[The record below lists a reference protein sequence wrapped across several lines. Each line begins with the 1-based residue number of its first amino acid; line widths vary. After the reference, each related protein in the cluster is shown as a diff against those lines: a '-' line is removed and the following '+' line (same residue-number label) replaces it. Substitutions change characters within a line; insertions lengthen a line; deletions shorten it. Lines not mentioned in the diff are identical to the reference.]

1 MAGWSVTPAH
11 LAALEAVATAAE
23 ERRAAAHTHRYA
35 YNEERSET
43 RRALESATLTLD
55 AALATLRALPE
66 GEEEALKPGSSVVC
80 CKRADG
86 DEVAVRVTMEDV
98 MIIFRGDDGVLGSI
112 YLTHAQVAELCA
124 VLARVRVP

>member
-1 MAGWSVTPAH
+1 MTPAY
-11 LAALEAVATAAE
+11 LAALKAVATAAE

-66 GEEEALKPGSSVVC
+66 SGEVALKPGDEVEARYVKATDGTMVASFGEFIVCNRSV
-80 CKRADG
+80 RADELPAILV
-86 DEVAVRVTMEDV
+86 EVAAH
-98 MIIFRGDDGVLGSI
+98 IP
-112 YLTHAQVAELCA
+112 AAELRA

>member
-1 MAGWSVTPAH
+1 MTPAY
-11 LAALEAVATAAE
+11 LAALQAVATAAE
-23 ERRAAAHTHRYA
+23 
-35 YNEERSET
+35 
-43 RRALESATLTLD
+43 TLTDDCERGVDGPLL
-55 AALATLRALPE
+55 ARSLHALCNATKALRALPE
-66 GEEEALKPGSSVVC
+66 SGEEALKPGSSVVC

-112 YLTHAQVAELCA
+112 YLTHAQAAELRA